1 MLGCGDNPTALTP
14 RPLPIMD
21 YPQPLVTVDAV
32 LLTLRD
38 GCLQV
43 ALHRRPAEPFR
54 DRLALP
60 GGVAHVDQDASVE
73 AAILRVLLDKTGFR
87 PRYIE
92 QLGVFS
98 GPDRDPRSWSVSIA
112 FVALVPEAALTEATE
127 GIFHFHSV
135 DALPALAFDHGTIVA
150 AAVQRLRNKT
160 RYSTLPTQLL
170 PQRFTLSQL
179 QATYEA
185 IVGHPLNKAAF
196 RRKIEEEG
204 VVVATDAYTQGGAH
218 RPAQLYE
225 ARPVELFDRTIA

>member
-1 MLGCGDNPTALTP
+1 MEH
-14 RPLPIMD
+14 I
-21 YPQPLVTVDAV
+21 QPLVTVDAV
-32 LLTLRD
+32 LLTLRE
-38 GCLQV
+38 GGLQV

-54 DRLALP
+54 GLLALP
-60 GGVAHVDQDASVE
+60 GGFVHADSDPSAE

-98 GPDRDPRSWSVSIA
+98 GPGRDPRAWSVAIA
-112 FVALVPEAALTEATE
+112 FVALVPEASLNEARK
-127 GIFHFHSV
+127 GVFHFHGV
-135 DALPALAFDHGTIVA
+135 DALPGLAFDHGAIVA

-196 RRKIEEEG
+196 RRKIEDEG
-204 VVVATDAYTQGGAH
+204 VVVATEAHTQGGAH
-218 RPAQLYE
+218 RPARLYE
-225 ARPVELFDRTIA
+225 AHPVELFDRSIA

>member
-1 MLGCGDNPTALTP
+1 MNH
-14 RPLPIMD
+14 
-21 YPQPLVTVDAV
+21 PQPLVTVDAV
-32 LLTLRD
+32 LLTLRE
-38 GCLQV
+38 GGLQV
-43 ALHRRPAEPFR
+43 ALHHRPAEPFR
-54 DRLALP
+54 GLLALP
-60 GGVAHVDQDASVE
+60 GGVVHADEDTSAE

-92 QLGVFS
+92 QLAVFS
-98 GPDRDPRSWSVSIA
+98 GPDRDPRAWSVCVA
-112 FVALVPEAALTEATE
+112 YVALVPEEALTAARE
-127 GIFHFHSV
+127 GVFHFHGV

-196 RRKIEEEG
+196 RRKIEDEG
-204 VVVATDAYTQGGAH
+204 VVVATEAYTQGGAH

-225 ARPVELFDRTIA
+225 ARPVELFDRSIA